1 MRLPLWPPMHVVGFR
16 GDLRRVARRDN
27 LSIILRMRTSS
38 QWLAHTF
45 FATTLPE
52 RVTAL
57 SLPRPSKTLYPM
69 PTSTRVHH
77 ALCVGAT
84 TAPASGPCQS
94 ACDIILTNITAEAI
108 SVRSFE
114 VA

>member
-57 SLPRPSKTLYPM
+57 SPPPEQDIVPNAHLNPSAPCAVCR
-69 PTSTRVHH
+69 SDDRSG
-77 ALCVGAT
+77 VG
-84 TAPASGPCQS
+84 PVPKCM
-94 ACDIILTNITAEAI
+94 
-108 SVRSFE
+108 
-114 VA
+114 